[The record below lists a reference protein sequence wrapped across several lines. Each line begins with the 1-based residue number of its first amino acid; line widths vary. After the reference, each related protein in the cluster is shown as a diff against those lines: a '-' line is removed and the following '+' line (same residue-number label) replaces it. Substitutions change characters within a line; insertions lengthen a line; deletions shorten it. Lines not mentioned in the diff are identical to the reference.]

1 MNYFLLNWQHK
12 CTAWAVMYG
21 DRRVNGNGVHRL
33 GNVMTIEVNL
43 HVLFDYLGLWF
54 KITVRHYLTTI
65 C

>member
-1 MNYFLLNWQHK
+1 
-12 CTAWAVMYG
+12 MYG